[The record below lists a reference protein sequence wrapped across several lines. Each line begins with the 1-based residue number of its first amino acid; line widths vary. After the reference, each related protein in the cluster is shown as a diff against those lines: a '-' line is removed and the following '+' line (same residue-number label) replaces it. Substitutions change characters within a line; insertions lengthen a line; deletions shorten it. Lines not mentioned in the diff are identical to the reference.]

1 MTRIS
6 ENQIARGLLADVFRN
21 QMQVGVHSKELSS
34 GYKVAQP
41 GDSRYSATI
50 AQLRDTVA
58 QVEGFKTRA
67 SFVFGFLQSQES
79 TLGEASD
86 ALIRAQEIATQGAN
100 ETLGSAERKLL
111 ADEVYALRDHL
122 VSLSNTT
129 YQGRYIFSGNSDGTP
144 AYQASTTTPFAVP
157 GGDDRANDFFVYDG
171 ASGSNSTRE
180 VKVSSDLTIAVNKP
194 GEQTFG
200 SSIEALTKLARA
212 LDGYRT
218 VIDEGPPR
226 VPDNAAST
234 AYDLPAEREAQT
246 QDIQAALEML
256 SSARQDDIMPER
268 SSLAGRMRRVQ
279 TAESLL
285 ELSENSARDVLSS
298 LQDTDMAI
306 SASNLATAQTALQAS
321 LTVTT
326 QMLRQSILDYI

>member
-67 SFVFGFLQSQES
+67 SFVLGFLETQES

-100 ETLGSAERKLL
+100 ETLGSAERRLL

-144 AYQASTTTPFAVP
+144 AYQEGTSFEVP
-157 GGDDRANDFFVYDG
+157 GGDDRANDFFIYDG
-171 ASGSNSTRE
+171 GSGSNSTRE
-180 VKVSSDLTIAVNKP
+180 VKVSSDLTITVNQP

-200 SSIEALTKLARA
+200 SSIEALTRLARA

-226 VPDNAAST
+226 VPDVVASN

-256 SSARQDDIMPER
+256 SSARQEDVMPER

-285 ELSENSARDVLSS
+285 ELSENSARDVLSG

>member
-6 ENQIARGLLADVFRN
+6 ENQLARALLGDVFRN
-21 QMQVGVHSKELSS
+21 QMQVGTHSKELSS

-50 AQLRDTVA
+50 SQLRDTVA
-58 QVEGFKTRA
+58 QIEGFKTRA
-67 SFVFGFLQSQES
+67 ASVLGFLGAQEG
-79 TLGEASD
+79 TLGEATD
-86 ALIRAQEIATQGAN
+86 ALVRAEEIATQGAN
-100 ETLGSAERKLL
+100 ETLGSDERRLL
-111 ADEVYALRDHL
+111 ADEVYALRDHM
-122 VSLSNTT
+122 VSMANST

-144 AYQASTTTPFAVP
+144 AYQASDTNPFAVP
-157 GGDDRANDFFVYDG
+157 GGDDRANDFYVYDDG
-171 ASGSNSTRE
+171 AGSASTRD
-180 VKVSSDLTIAVNKP
+180 VKVSSDLTVTVNQP
-194 GEQTFG
+194 GDQTFDR
-200 SSIEALTKLARA
+200 SIEALTSLARS

-234 AYDLPAEREAQT
+234 AYDFPSDFETQT
-246 QDIQAALEML
+246 QDIQNALEL
-256 SSARQDDIMPER
+256 LNDARQEDIMPER
-268 SSLAGRMRRVQ
+268 SSIAGRMRRVQ

-285 ELSENSARDVLSS
+285 ELSENSAKDVLSG
-298 LQDTDMAI
+298 LQDTDMAA

-326 QMLRQSILDYI
+326 QILRQSILDYI